1 MMVRSEEV
9 YIIEALRS
17 PTGRRNGI
25 LSGVHAQHLLAQV
38 LKKAVQNSGIDPA
51 GVNHF
56 IVGCVDQIG
65 EQGANVARNS
75 WLTAGLPETV
85 PATTIDRQCGS
96 SLQAVQFAYGEI
108 ASGIADLEV
117 CGGVES
123 MSRIPMFSNIQDR
136 SLGTPITPEIRSRY
150 SLGNEWFSQARAA
163 SIISEKYGISRKKM
177 DEFSMESHLRASR
190 SRKIA
195 DREKVPI
202 SIGNETISVD
212 EGIRENV
219 SLEKMGTLKPAFSGI
234 ENITAG
240 NSSQISD
247 GSSVCIL
254 ASGNMVD
261 SLGLKPV
268 ARLVSFGYA
277 AVDPVIMLT
286 GVIPATR
293 MALSRAGLNTDDID
307 IFEVNEAFASVPL
320 AWEKDLG
327 VENDAVNP
335 MGGAIALGHPLGA
348 TGTRIVS
355 TLVNGLRSLGGK
367 RGLIAVCEGGGLSNS
382 CVIEKV

>member
-1 MMVRSEEV
+1 MVRSEDV

-17 PTGRRNGI
+17 PIGRRNGI

-38 LKKAVQNSGIDPA
+38 LRKTIEKSGIDPA
-51 GVNHF
+51 STDHF
-56 IVGCVDQIG
+56 IAGCVDQIG

-75 WLTAGLPETV
+75 WLTAGLAETV

-108 ASGIADLEV
+108 ASGVADLEI
-117 CGGVES
+117 CAGIES
-123 MSRIPMFSNIQDR
+123 MSRVPMFSNIKDGAT
-136 SLGTPITPEIRSRY
+136 GTPITPEIRSRY
-150 SLGNEWFSQARAA
+150 SLGGDWFSQARAA
-163 SIISEKYGISRKKM
+163 SLISEKYGISRTRM
-177 DEFSMESHLRASR
+177 DEFSMESHIRASR

-195 DREKVPI
+195 DREKIPINTGKEII
-202 SIGNETISVD
+202 SID

-219 SLEKMGTLKPAFSGI
+219 SLEKMGSLKPAFPGI
-234 ENITAG
+234 DHITAG

-247 GSSVCIL
+247 GASVSVL
-254 ASGNMVD
+254 ASKSAVNSM
-261 SLGLKPV
+261 GLKPI

-277 AVDPVIMLT
+277 AVDPIIMLT

-293 MALSRAGLNTDDID
+293 MALSRAGLKTDDID

-320 AWEKDLG
+320 AWEKELG
-327 VENDAVNP
+327 VDNDRVNP

-355 TLVNGLRSLGGK
+355 TLINGLQTLGGK
-367 RGLIAVCEGGGLSNS
+367 KGLIAVCEGGGLSNA